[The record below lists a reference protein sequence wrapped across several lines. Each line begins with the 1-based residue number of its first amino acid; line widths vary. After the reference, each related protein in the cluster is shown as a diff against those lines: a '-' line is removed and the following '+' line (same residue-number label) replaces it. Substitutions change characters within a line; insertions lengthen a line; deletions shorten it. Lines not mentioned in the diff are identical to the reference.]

1 MKIEH
6 IAIWTHNLEGLKDYY
21 CQYFGGNSNS
31 KYVNEKKQFQ
41 SYFISFE
48 TGARL
53 ELMSRADILD
63 QPKNSNDPMQ
73 TGYTHF
79 AFGVETMAEVDS
91 KARELAEQGFPIL
104 SGPRVTG
111 DGYYEFET
119 LDPDGNR
126 LEVATLFTQP

>member
-6 IAIWTHNLEGLKDYY
+6 IAIWTYNLEGLKDYY
-21 CQYFGGNSNS
+21 CQYFGGQSNS
-31 KYVNEKKQFQ
+31 KYINEKKQFE

-53 ELMSRADILD
+53 ELMSRADILH
-63 QPKNSNDPMQ
+63 QPKNSQDPMP

-79 AFGVETMAEVDS
+79 AFGVESIQEVDN
-91 KARELAEQGFPIL
+91 KAKELAANGFPIL
-104 SGPRVTG
+104 SGPRKTG

-119 LDPDGNR
+119 MDPDGNR
-126 LEVATLFTQP
+126 VEVATVFTP